1 MKKAEL
7 VGLRYTQLQTNLNIF
22 KFMITM
28 VKNSSCFGKKK
39 STVLSNKCS
48 LINHI
53 SLLTWEPEVKEFTSH
68 FLQLI
73 FRKIQ
78 CIEPAPYLPFSHMK
92 VHNIVIYLITA
103 CSYQYYNIFIQCTL
117 GLFLHFC
124 MFIRCRVRLIHFFLT
139 SGQQLVSQEC
149 GDCV

>member
-1 MKKAEL
+1 
-7 VGLRYTQLQTNLNIF
+7 
-22 KFMITM
+22 M
-28 VKNSSCFGKKK
+28 VKNSSCFGVPLLVNKK

-78 CIEPAPYLPFSHMK
+78 CIEPAPYLPFSDMK

-103 CSYQYYNIFIQCTL
+103 CSYQYYNIFI
-117 GLFLHFC
+117 
-124 MFIRCRVRLIHFFLT
+124 
-139 SGQQLVSQEC
+139 
-149 GDCV
+149 

>member
-28 VKNSSCFGKKK
+28 VKNSSCFGVPLLVKKK

-103 CSYQYYNIFIQCTL
+103 CSYQYYNIFI
-117 GLFLHFC
+117 
-124 MFIRCRVRLIHFFLT
+124 
-139 SGQQLVSQEC
+139 
-149 GDCV
+149 